1 MWVCHIHS
9 VLFVSVSEC
18 VQLIIKVSKKMDEQC
33 QQEFVTQKPHQ
44 HNYCQKRFSSLVP
57 CSDISSLFTHTGEEE
72 HQCDYYQKK
81 FTQRS
86 TLREHILT
94 HTLTLGRNHTNV
106 TTVRRGFLHG
116 MICSD
121 ISSLALERNPISVPT
136 VRRGFF
142 CHNLQQHILNHTGK
156 NHTNVPTVRRGF
168 LHVITCSN
176 ISSLTLRRNHT
187 NVNTV
192 RRGFPHGMICSNTS
206 SLTLRRNRSNLI

>member
-1 MWVCHIHS
+1 MWLLSEEVHTAKYSTGTHPHS
-9 VLFVSVSEC
+9 HTHTGE
-18 VQLIIKVSKKMDEQC
+18 
-33 QQEFVTQKPHQ
+33 KPHQ
-44 HNYCQKRFSSLVP
+44 CDYCQKRFST
-57 CSDISSLFTHTGEEE
+57 C
-72 HQCDYYQKK
+72 
-81 FTQRS
+81 
-86 TLREHILT
+86 
-94 HTLTLGRNHTNV
+94 
-106 TTVRRGFLHG
+106 HG

-142 CHNLQQHILNHTGK
+142 CHNLQQHILNHIGK
-156 NHTNVPTVRRGF
+156 KHTNVPTVRRGF